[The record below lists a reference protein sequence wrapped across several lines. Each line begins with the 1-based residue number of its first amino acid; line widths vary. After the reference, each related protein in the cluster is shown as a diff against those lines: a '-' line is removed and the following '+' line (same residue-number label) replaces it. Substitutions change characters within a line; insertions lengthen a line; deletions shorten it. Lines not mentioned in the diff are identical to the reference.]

1 MNHTGGPRLKVFL
14 VDDEPLALERLE
26 RMLVATRRVQ
36 ILGRA
41 TDPEDAIAEIC
52 EKRPDAIFLDI
63 NMPVLNGFEMLARLD
78 FQPIVIFTTAFDQY
92 ALRAFE
98 VNSIDYLLKPIEAE
112 HLDRA
117 LRKIEQLCRG
127 REQRPEWQAA
137 IEELAAT
144 LNKSQTR
151 FPDRIGFRAGER
163 TEFIELSEIVYF
175 RAENKLTF
183 AVTAAKKH
191 AVNYSITELEQKLDP
206 RNFVRIHRSILL
218 NTNYVKEIHPWFG
231 GKVLIRLKDEKRT
244 ELTVTRDRVRALKE
258 RLNF

>member
-1 MNHTGGPRLKVFL
+1 MNNTGSRLKVFL

-26 RMLVATRRVQ
+26 RMLVATNRVQ
-36 ILGRA
+36 ILGNA
-41 TDPEDAIAEIC
+41 TDPEDAIAEIH
-52 EKRPDAIFLDI
+52 EKQPEAIFLDI
-63 NMPVLNGFEMLARLD
+63 SMPVLNGFEMLARLD

-117 LRKIEQLCRG
+117 LRKIERLCRG
-127 REQRPEWQAA
+127 GEQRPEWQAA

-163 TEFIELSEIVYF
+163 TEFIELSEIMYF

-191 AVNYSITELEQKLDP
+191 AVNYSIIELEQKLDP
-206 RNFVRIHRSILL
+206 RDFVRIHRSILL
-218 NTNYVKEIHPWFG
+218 NTNYVKEIHPWFA

-244 ELTVTRDRVRALKE
+244 ELTVTRDRVRTLKE